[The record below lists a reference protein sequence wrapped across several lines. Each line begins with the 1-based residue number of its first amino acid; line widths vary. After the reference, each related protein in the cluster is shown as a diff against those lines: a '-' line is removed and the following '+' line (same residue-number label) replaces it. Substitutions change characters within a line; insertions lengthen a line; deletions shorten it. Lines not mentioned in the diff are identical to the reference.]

1 MTHGQWG
8 TWAMGQRGVLV
19 NTEDRDEGLWGMGHM
34 GNGHMGRA
42 HGEHVLDHVQL
53 P

>member
-1 MTHGQWG
+1 MGHMGNGPHGK
-8 TWAMGQRGVLV
+8 RGILV
-19 NTEDRDEGLWGMGHM
+19 NTADRDKEPWGMGYM

-42 HGEHVLDHVQL
+42 HGDHVLDHVQL